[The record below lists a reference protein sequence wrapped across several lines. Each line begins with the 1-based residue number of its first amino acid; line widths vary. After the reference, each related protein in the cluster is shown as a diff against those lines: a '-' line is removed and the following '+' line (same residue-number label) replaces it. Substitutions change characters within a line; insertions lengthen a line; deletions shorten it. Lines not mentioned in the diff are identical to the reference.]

1 MKKDKWSH
9 VDVELTEEDVIDG
22 YDSAN
27 KGIIKYLTGFSTII
41 CMAIIVLGT
50 ILSLK
55 VSLYF
60 VFLVL
65 IGVPVVFLLCTAV
78 VALVCIAGSLEK
90 EEIRRR
96 YAEKENKKDK

>member
-9 VDVELTEEDVIDG
+9 VDVELTEEDIING
-22 YDSAN
+22 YDSAY
-27 KGIIKYLTGFSTII
+27 KGIIKYLAGFSTII
-41 CMAIIVLGT
+41 CMAIITLGT

-65 IGVPVVFLLCTAV
+65 IGVPVLLLLCIAV
-78 VALVCIAGSLEK
+78 VALVSI
-90 EEIRRR
+90 I
-96 YAEKENKKDK
+96 